1 MNGKNSTWMQTGR
14 QLMKICNLAITSKV
28 SYDDLEG
35 GAIMFRKRRKI
46 YLEVNHAEW
55 RLIRFSLLRLREKL
69 IAANLESNDV
79 DALLARMMG

>member
-1 MNGKNSTWMQTGR
+1 
-14 QLMKICNLAITSKV
+14 
-28 SYDDLEG
+28 
-35 GAIMFRKRRKI
+35 MFRKRRKI

>member
-1 MNGKNSTWMQTGR
+1 MNGNRSTWTQTGR
-14 QLMKICNLAITSKV
+14 QLTKICNLAILSEV
-28 SYDDLEG
+28 PYDDLEG
-35 GAIMFRKRRKI
+35 GAIMFRKQRKI